1 MRYAI
6 ATDGDQVAPH
16 FGRCERYE
24 ILDIENE
31 QVVARKQMECPAHE
45 PGLLPRLLKEQGA
58 QVVICGGA
66 GANAVNLFAAS
77 GVGMFL
83 GVSGSLDQVVAAII
97 AGELVGGDSMCEH

>member
-6 ATDGDQVAPH
+6 ATDGDQVASH

-24 ILDIENE
+24 ILDIEGE
-31 QVVARKQMECPAHE
+31 QVVARKQMDCPPHE
-45 PGLLPRLLKEQGA
+45 PGLLPRMLKEEGA

-83 GVSGSLDQVVAAII
+83 GISGSLNQVVAAII
-97 AGELVGGDSMCEH
+97 AGELVGGESTCDH